1 MRRTAAVLVLLA
13 GPAFA
18 QGTAPSTL
26 QPNTPPIVSGGRVWT
41 EAPRNTALSEGV
53 APADRAGGRTPDAGP
68 SSSTPFS
75 GTPLGTSSSGAQI
88 GPADRGTLQ
97 GSDTALPNLSK

>member
-1 MRRTAAVLVLLA
+1 MRRAAVFLVLLA

-18 QGTAPSTL
+18 QGPVPSTL
-26 QPNTPPIVSGGRVWT
+26 QPHTPPVVSGGRVWT
-41 EAPRNTALSEGV
+41 EAPRNTALSDDV
-53 APADRAGGRTPDAGP
+53 SPADRAGGRTPDAGP

-75 GTPLGTSSSGAQI
+75 GTPVGSGSRGGQI
-88 GPADRGTLQ
+88 SPADRGTLQ